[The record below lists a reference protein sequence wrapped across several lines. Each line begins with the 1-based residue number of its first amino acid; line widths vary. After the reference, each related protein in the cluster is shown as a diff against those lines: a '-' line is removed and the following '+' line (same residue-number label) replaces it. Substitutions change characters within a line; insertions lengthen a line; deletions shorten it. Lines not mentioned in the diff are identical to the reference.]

1 MLADTQR
8 EMGQIIGKLPIESSF
23 ESSPFVNLSK
33 SVIVDLRC
41 AVAEVSESGYS
52 LTSEELQ
59 QVLLLSLHVYLSDEK
74 IREYNNDL
82 FSLLNADALPG
93 QDFDEI
99 DSFELLGTLCLTS
112 GMPLR
117 EKVEFLFDLFD
128 LNEKAE
134 LSINEV
140 TLAFRSLVS
149 GARKI
154 TIDVDSRVIANEEI
168 DQVALDAFDLITSE
182 SLKYLMAMTE
192 DQKLTKQQF
201 CDYALNCPEVL
212 SFLHCYD
219 DIVIAESNGIATD
232 ASAKDV
238 PARLMIDDVEEEK
251 SQQQPLSEPW
261 RDQQRFLSPD
271 TGERDVASPPP
282 MDGLRLDR
290 ICGRNS
296 GTEAVYTSDGNVLYA
311 AGSMVV
317 KLVADDSGYNYQDFF
332 NEHSNRVSS
341 LAIFHAKDGMG
352 DTVASSDTGGDD
364 CKVCVWSSHTLSSQV
379 TFSTRH
385 KVSLI
390 NVVCRTVLSRISQA
404 YNTLC
409 LSFIRTVY
417 RNFVFRILVKFS

>member
-1 MLADTQR
+1 
-8 EMGQIIGKLPIESSF
+8 MGQIIGKLPIESSF
-23 ESSPFVNLSK
+23 SHFINLPHSI
-33 SVIVDLRC
+33 IVDLRC
-41 AVAEVSESGYS
+41 ALQEVSESGYS
-52 LTSEELQ
+52 LTLTELE

-82 FSLLNADALPG
+82 FSLFNADALPG
-93 QDFDEI
+93 RDCDEI

-112 GMPLR
+112 GMPLQN
-117 EKVEFLFDLFD
+117 KVEFLFDLFD

-154 TIDVDSRVIANEEI
+154 TKDADSDSRIVTNEEI
-168 DQVALDAFDLITSE
+168 DQVALDAFDLITPE
-182 SLKYLMAMTE
+182 SLKYSMAMTD
-192 DQKLTKQQF
+192 DQKLTRQQF
-201 CDYALNCPEVL
+201 YDYALNCPEVV
-212 SFLHCYD
+212 SFLDCYD

-232 ASAKDV
+232 ASTKDV
-238 PARLMIDDVEEEK
+238 PARLMADELDEGK
-251 SQQQPLSEPW
+251 AQQQPLNEPW
-261 RDQQRFLSPD
+261 RDQQRLLRPD
-271 TGERDVASPPP
+271 TGERDVATPPP

-317 KLVADDSGYNYQDFF
+317 KLVAVADGGGYNQEFF

-341 LAIFHAKDGMG
+341 LAIFYAKDGMG
-352 DTVASSDTGGDD
+352 DTVASSDTGGND
-364 CKVCVWSSHTLSSQV
+364 CKVCVWSSNMLSSHV

-385 KVSLI
+385 KVSLHI
-390 NVVCRTVLSRISQA
+390 HILHIKQFFPIFHKLTTLYVYLLSERCIEA
-404 YNTLC
+404 
-409 LSFIRTVY
+409 F
-417 RNFVFRILVKFS
+417 FFAFW